1 MVSLAYRYGWK
12 FGLFSSEN
20 MPYEYHFTKI
30 AEKFAGKNWSDF
42 TKGDIGRAKEWINEH
57 FYWISIEA
65 KVLSLE
71 FLLEK
76 YAELVVSHGL
86 KGFVLDPWNQIEHI
100 IPRGMNE
107 TQYVSKALSM
117 VTTFVQR
124 YDSHLWIVTH
134 PTKPLKSRDGKAI
147 RPKLADAAGS
157 MNFANKAYNG
167 FVVYRDFEFNT
178 VEVEVAKVKFKF
190 LGKHGIVP
198 VQWNGD
204 RGGQYWPL
212 VPLEQKQMMIDNEPP
227 F

>member
-1 MVSLAYRYGWK
+1 
-12 FGLFSSEN
+12 
-20 MPYEYHFTKI
+20 
-30 AEKFAGKNWSDF
+30 
-42 TKGDIGRAKEWINEH
+42 
-57 FYWISIEA
+57 
-65 KVLSLE
+65 
-71 FLLEK
+71 
-76 YAELVVSHGL
+76 
-86 KGFVLDPWNQIEHI
+86 
-100 IPRGMNE
+100 MNE